1 MKMITTTFSL
11 TTAAIAT
18 LLPSVVAADSHA
30 VSIPQNDKV
39 KIEFVNFDK
48 VHLYQDATTNSNSIG
63 NITFNT
69 PVKIIETTPDWYKVD
84 VQNKI
89 GYMQKSYLSPTKQT
103 QPKNQYIVNAIALNV
118 RIEPNAESTIL
129 GVLPNGKYISILE
142 ECGEWYKI
150 SYNGKT
156 GYVKKEFVSDGSY
169 SMVKG
174 TTVQGNSSYYVATPV
189 LRVRSGAGT
198 NTSIIGSL
206 KNGTQLQVVETVG
219 SWYKIRFGSG
229 FGYVAK
235 HYVLQNKPQETP
247 SIPAVFKYPTKG
259 IVSSTFDVRWGE
271 MHYGVDFTAPG
282 EVPILAATSGKVIK
296 SYYSNSYGNVVFI
309 AHTIDGKLYTTVYAH
324 LKDRTV
330 QAGDRVETGQMIGH
344 MGNTGHSTGQHLHFE
359 LHNGEWNFEKTN
371 AVNPIP
377 YLVQ

>member
-48 VHLYQDATTNSNSIG
+48 AHLYQDATTNSNSIG

-247 SIPAVFKYPTKG
+247 PIPAVFKYPTKG

-309 AHTIDGKLYTTVYAH
+309 AHTIDGKLYTTIYAH

-330 QAGDRVETGQMIGH
+330 QAGDRVETGQIIGH